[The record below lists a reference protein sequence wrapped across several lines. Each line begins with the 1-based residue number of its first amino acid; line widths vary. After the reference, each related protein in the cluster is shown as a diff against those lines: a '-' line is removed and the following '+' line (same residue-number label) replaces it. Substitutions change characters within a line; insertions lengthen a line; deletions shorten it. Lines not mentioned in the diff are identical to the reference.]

1 MGAPYVE
8 LVFELGGLEADTA
21 EAACEACG
29 AIAVTFTAAN
39 AAPVFEPLPG
49 ELRLWSATRVHALF
63 ARHTTERG
71 CSDAALAGALASAL
85 ALPLASLSTRLV
97 ADKVWERE
105 WLKDFRAMR
114 FGERL
119 WVCPH
124 HETIAEAAAA
134 AVVYLDP
141 GLAFGTGTH
150 ATTRLC
156 LEWLERHVRRG
167 ARLIDYGC
175 GSGILALAAIKL
187 GAAQAFCFD
196 IDPQALIATADNA
209 RANALEDHVTVCADA
224 ALLPHGSDVLIAN
237 ILAAPLCALAARFA
251 QLVRP
256 GGALV
261 LAGLMPDEAFE
272 VTRANDACFDMQ
284 PCGARAGWVAL
295 SGRRR
300 EHS

>member
-1 MGAPYVE
+1 MAPAYVE
-8 LVFELGGLEADTA
+8 LTFELGALEADTA
-21 EAACEACG
+21 QDVCEACG
-29 AIAVTFTAAN
+29 AIAVTFTAAS

-49 ELRLWSATRVHALF
+49 EFRLWSATRVHALF
-63 ARHTTERG
+63 SCDAQRPGGADTLAR
-71 CSDAALAGALASAL
+71 ALASAL
-85 ALPLASLSTRLV
+85 AFPLRSFTIRPV
-97 ADKVWERE
+97 ADRVWERE

-124 HETIAEAAAA
+124 HDTVADVAAC
-134 AVVYLDP
+134 VVYLDP

-156 LEWLERHVRRG
+156 LEWLDAHLTRG
-167 ARLIDYGC
+167 ARVIDYGC

-187 GAAQAFCFD
+187 GAAHAFCFD

-209 RANALEDHVTVCADA
+209 HANAIADRVTVCADA
-224 ALLPHGSDVLIAN
+224 DLLPEAADVLVAN

-251 QLVRP
+251 RLLRP

-261 LAGLMPDEAFE
+261 LAGLMEDEAFE
-272 VTRANDACFDMQ
+272 VTRANGACFDMQ
-284 PCGARAGWVAL
+284 PCGKRAGWVAL
-295 SGRRR
+295 SGWRR
-300 EHS
+300 EHC

>member
-8 LVFELGGLEADTA
+8 LIFELGELPAATA

-39 AAPVFEPLPG
+39 APPVLEPLPG
-49 ELRLWSATRVHALF
+49 EFRLWSATRVHALF
-63 ARHTTERG
+63 CANTATSSDSAAAR
-71 CSDAALAGALASAL
+71 ALAGALG
-85 ALPLASLSTRLV
+85 LPLASLRTRRV

-114 FGERL
+114 FGTRL

-124 HETIAEAAAA
+124 HETVADAEAC
-134 AVVYLDP
+134 VVYLDP

-156 LEWLERHVRRG
+156 LEWLEQHVTPG
-167 ARLIDYGC
+167 ARVIDYGC

-187 GAAQAFCFD
+187 GAAHAFCFD
-196 IDPQALIATADNA
+196 IDPQALLATADNA
-209 RANALEDHVTVCADA
+209 RANALEAQVSVCADA
-224 ALLPHGSDVLIAN
+224 DLLPDAADVLVAN
-237 ILAAPLCALAARFA
+237 ILAAPLCALAARFG

-261 LAGLMPDEAFE
+261 LAGLMEDEAFE
-272 VTRANDACFDMQ
+272 VTRANGACFDMQ
-284 PCGARAGWVAL
+284 PCAKRAGWVAL

-300 EHS
+300 EHC

>member
-1 MGAPYVE
+1 MDAPYVE
-8 LVFELGGLEADTA
+8 LIFELGELAADTA
-21 EAACEACG
+21 AAACEACG

-39 AAPVFEPLPG
+39 APPVLEPLPG

-63 ARHTTERG
+63 SCNAEHPSGDSPAR
-71 CSDAALAGALASAL
+71 ALAGALGLPRARL
-85 ALPLASLSTRLV
+85 ATRLV

-105 WLKDFRAMR
+105 WLKDFAAMR
-114 FGERL
+114 FGTRL

-124 HETIAEAAAA
+124 HETVADAAA

-156 LEWLERHVRRG
+156 LEWLEQHLTPG
-167 ARLIDYGC
+167 ARVIDYGC

-187 GAAQAFCFD
+187 GAAHAFCFD

-209 RANALEDHVTVCADA
+209 HANAIAAQLSVCADA
-224 ALLPHGSDVLIAN
+224 ALLPVASDVLIAN

-251 QLVRP
+251 ELVRP

-261 LAGLMPDEAFE
+261 LAGLMEDEAFE
-272 VTRANDACFDMQ
+272 VTRANGACFDMQ
-284 PCGARAGWVAL
+284 PCGTRAGWVAL

-300 EHS
+300 EHC